1 MGQSEA
7 AVTLMEQAALS
18 FMEGEVKRD
27 GGYNAKS
34 FSLA

>member
-18 FMEGEVKRD
+18 FMERKVKKKWQ
-27 GGYNAKS
+27 GGREK
-34 FSLA
+34 L